1 VMPDLYS
8 QIGALYRVIVQM
20 DSASDARRPAQRSAW
35 WNGSGRWI
43 CTCYCLWFSLPL
55 SIWLSSG
62 WIGLL
67 FYWQALSGVACLVE
81 KFTRKPKPAFATP
94 AAGETT
100 AEYRAVAEY
109 CHVAAYCPVADY
121 CPSEGVAR

>member
-1 VMPDLYS
+1 MPDLYS
-8 QIGALYRVIVQM
+8 QIGTLYKVIVQL
-20 DSASDARRPAQRSAW
+20 DSASESVRPARRSAW
-35 WNGSGRWI
+35 LSDSGRWI

-67 FYWQALSGVACLVE
+67 FYWQALSGAAFLVE
-81 KFTRKPKPAFATP
+81 KFARKQKPAFATS

-100 AEYRAVAEY
+100 AESCA
-109 CHVAAYCPVADY
+109 VADY
-121 CPSEGVAR
+121 CPVAEYCPAEGTAR